1 MEEEVKPPLSVAMH
15 SHESTTGAE
24 TASLRGSL
32 QTLQTQTA
40 EHITRLDA
48 IPNTITMD
56 LTVRLRVSASPRL
69 RSSTTCTSCNAPTG
83 VLWVGV
89 AAPQPHAFQ
98 SSSSTLPLPIL
109 SRLKLHL
116 KNSVVPARGRC
127 QL

>member
-56 LTVRLRVSASPRL
+56 LTVRLRVSA
-69 RSSTTCTSCNAPTG
+69 
-83 VLWVGV
+83 
-89 AAPQPHAFQ
+89 Q
-98 SSSSTLPLPIL
+98 
-109 SRLKLHL
+109 
-116 KNSVVPARGRC
+116 ARHVHHVMRCSHGSAVGRC
-127 QL
+127 SSPAAACISV